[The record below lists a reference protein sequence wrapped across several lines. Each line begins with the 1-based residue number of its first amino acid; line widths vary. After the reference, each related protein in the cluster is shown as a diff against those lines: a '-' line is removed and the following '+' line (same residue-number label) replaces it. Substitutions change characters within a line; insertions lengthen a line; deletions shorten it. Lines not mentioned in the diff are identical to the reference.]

1 MIECI
6 IFVYFTQLKLT
17 AIVLQKS
24 LNFILFIFLLVF
36 FKKVVL
42 KIVFARLLREKIN
55 FILVFEWSLI

>member
-1 MIECI
+1 LIECI
-6 IFVYFTQLKLT
+6 IFLYFTKLKLT

-36 FKKVVL
+36 LKKVVL